1 MAALEQHREF
11 YFRKV
16 GNMEKCFGCGKK
28 AELSR
33 FGYLVKHTKVDGSE
47 LIVFLSGDLQDEE
60 DRTLHVCQ
68 ECIEKIF
75 ISVVA
80 PMDGGKGFFPA
91 SEGGT
96 FGRA

>member
-1 MAALEQHREF
+1 MFLNATDNLRLTF
-11 YFRKV
+11 FPVFRPLRT
-16 GNMEKCFGCGKK
+16 GGCGSPGT
-28 AELSR
+28 A
-33 FGYLVKHTKVDGSE
+33 DGSE